1 MRTKYPGFMKSRYWV
16 FPLLFLG
23 TTFGVV
29 HLWKNSAGI
38 PAPIMNEAS
47 RPTITRR
54 NDPQETAPVPAVYRL
69 TPEQEAEALTREQLV
84 AVFEKDGAAAAL
96 AAAKALT
103 GPDRESQILSL
114 LLHLSRIDPEF
125 VAGELKSAGL
135 EKYYQ
140 ETVADS
146 IVENWKDG
154 KKALAWASSQLTG
167 NHRKM
172 AVCRALG
179 TLVRTDS
186 QAALAYLDTLAPS
199 GTRGQAICNVFSSWG
214 GFDPQ
219 AALSQA
225 AQLPPDDAESA
236 TGYVLSSW
244 TRTHPEDAAAWVM
257 TSAHPSPNQIRDVFL
272 AWSDIAQ
279 ASADAWFRSLPDSP
293 AKKQA
298 KASIE
303 RTEILTRTTVCGPAT
318 PPDESWKNK
327 PVAEMKAEDL
337 RNWGYQDPD
346 GARRHLEQSS
356 DDPALKELAVT
367 IAAGI
372 STKESPAAA
381 CEWAMKLPPGLG
393 SDSLR
398 LAVIAWAGKD
408 PATATEKIRSLPPE
422 RRDPLARAIAENW
435 SRQDPAPAA
444 AWVATWPDGNQPAL
458 VVEVLQQWTDQDP
471 GEAYR
476 WLGSLPASAGRDE
489 GIYYMIRR
497 EAGSDPESV
506 VPWIDLISE
515 PKLREERRG
524 LLDAYRK
531 SVRKKP

>member
-1 MRTKYPGFMKSRYWV
+1 MRTKHPGFIKSRYGV
-16 FPLLFLG
+16 FLLMFLA
-23 TTFGVV
+23 TTSGVV
-29 HLWKNSAGI
+29 HFWKNPGGF
-38 PAPIMNEAS
+38 PAPVMNEAP
-47 RPTITRR
+47 RPTITRST
-54 NDPQETAPVPAVYRL
+54 DPQDFASVPAVYRL
-69 TPEQEAEALTREQLV
+69 TPEQETEALTRERLV
-84 AVFEKDGAAAAL
+84 AISEKDGAAASL
-96 AAAKALT
+96 TAAKAIT

-179 TLVRTDS
+179 TLVQTDS

-219 AALSQA
+219 AALEYA
-225 AQLPPDDAESA
+225 ATLSPEDAESA
-236 TGYVLSSW
+236 RQYVVGSW
-244 TRTHPEDAAAWVM
+244 ARTDPQQAAAWV
-257 TSAHPSPNQIRDVFL
+257 SSLSNPSSFVIGEVVRNWPLESKPAAETWLQ
-272 AWSDIAQ
+272 
-279 ASADAWFRSLPDSP
+279 SLPESS
-293 AKKQA
+293 AK
-298 KASIE
+298 
-303 RTEILTRTTVCGPAT
+303 TEALAQTNMNSSGTICTFGGS
-318 PPDESWKNK
+318 PPDESWKHK
-327 PVAEMKAEDL
+327 PVSEMKAEDL
-337 RNWGYQDPD
+337 RNWGYQDPV
-346 GARRHLEQSS
+346 GARRHLEQSP
-356 DDPALKELAVT
+356 DDPALKELAIT

-381 CEWAMKLPPGLG
+381 YDWAMKLPPELG

-476 WLGSLPASAGRDE
+476 WLGSLPAGAGRDE

-497 EAGSDPESV
+497 EAGNDPESV

-515 PKLREERRG
+515 PRLREERRG

-531 SVRKKP
+531 SFRKKP